1 MIDKDRL
8 KTILVKYKEEFAST
22 WWKDEKYKWKAVKT
36 FNKYWN
42 EDADDFAT
50 MLSNSL
56 ARTHNLLGSFHYYP
70 REMIKELAAVAP
82 EEVRSMF
89 KALYDESR
97 DVVERILEFKDNAA
111 QLKEKYKPDARQH
124 YQTENAIST
133 YLWLR
138 FPDKYYIYKVGE
150 VQNVAKQLCSD
161 YKFTKRTFSDN
172 LRNFYSLYDEI
183 CEFLHSDKEL
193 INIFQQQLDEDCYPD
208 PEYKTLTIDV
218 GFYISRK
225 FGTKHDLPISPNK
238 EQEEMP
244 SYVSEESVKTEGRR
258 YWWLFANPKYW
269 SCSEFPV
276 GQVIDY
282 TLYNESG
289 HKRRVFQNFLDAKAG
304 DLAIG
309 YEASPT
315 KKIVALLEIAK
326 EQDGQRIWFKKVEN
340 LTSPIDYAV
349 LKDCPELKD
358 MEPFANPTG
367 SLFRLTKDEYDFII
381 DLIREENPLVTTISK
396 KYTKEDFL
404 SEVFMSE
411 AEYDKVVA
419 VLKNKKNLILQGA
432 PGVGKTF
439 AAKRLAYSIMG
450 ECNDSRIEFVQFH
463 QSYSY
468 EDFMLGYKPSESGFE
483 LRQGIF
489 YTFCLK
495 AANEP
500 EKDFF
505 FIIDEINRGNMSKIF
520 GELLMLIEKDYRGKK
535 TTLAYDGRQF
545 SVPVNLHII
554 GMMNTADR
562 SLAMIDYALRRR
574 FSFYEMAPAFDSDSF
589 KKYKENLGNEK
600 FNLLIEKVKELN
612 HAITNDNALGKGFCI
627 GHSYFCNWE
636 KDECTVEKM
645 RQVVDFDILPM
656 LEEYWF
662 DDASKVERWQSAL
675 RAILE

>member
-1 MIDKDRL
+1 MIDKERL

-22 WWKDEKYKWKAVKT
+22 WWKDEKYKWEAVKT
-36 FNKYWN
+36 FQDNWDIN
-42 EDADDFAT
+42 TDSGTFSQ
-50 MLSNSL
+50 MLKKSL
-56 ARTHNLLGSFHYYP
+56 SKTNNLLASNNFFPCGII
-70 REMIKELAAVAP
+70 EKLADVAP
-82 EEVRSMF
+82 EEVRELF
-89 KALYDESR
+89 KALFDESR
-97 DVVERILEFKDNAA
+97 NVVERILEFKDKAKK
-111 QLKEKYKPDARQH
+111 LKEKYIPDARQH
-124 YQTENAIST
+124 YQTENAVST

-138 FPDKYYIYKVGE
+138 FPDKYYIYKFGIVKLNIS
-150 VQNVAKQLCSD
+150 VLHSD
-161 YKFTKRTFSDN
+161 YEIRTGTNKDK
-172 LRNFYSLYDEI
+172 LTCFYSMYDEI
-183 CEFLHSDKEL
+183 CEYISADQEL
-193 INIFQQQLDEDCYPD
+193 TDIFKSQLSSDCYPD
-208 PEYKTLTIDV
+208 PEYRTLTIDI
-218 GFYISRK
+218 GYYISSRYSKNVWKISHGSSVLHNYLNTFRERK
-225 FGTKHDLPISPNK
+225 VVVVDGQTK
-238 EQEEMP
+238 
-244 SYVSEESVKTEGRR
+244 
-258 YWWLFANPKYW
+258 
-269 SCSEFPV
+269 
-276 GQVIDY
+276 
-282 TLYNESG
+282 
-289 HKRRVFQNFLDAKAG
+289 AKALSRVTQG
-304 DLAIG
+304 DDFVKNIKKGDFFYLCYGNSIQLLG
-309 YEASPT
+309 KFTSNEASPNPEIGGNWQERGYEVIAESKNNAPYTNT
-315 KKIVALLEIAK
+315 KKWWTPNENSTCIKIGDENDLCEELILKPYFGMTIDELLLNIAP
-326 EQDGQRIWFKKVEN
+326 
-340 LTSPIDYAV
+340 SV
-349 LKDCPELKD
+349 LPVPPD
-358 MEPFANPTG
+358 
-367 SLFRLTKDEYDFII
+367 
-381 DLIREENPLVTTISK
+381 TTTSK

-589 KKYKENLGNEK
+589 RQYKEHLGNER

-612 HAITNDNALGKGFCI
+612 HAITNDNALGKGFRI

-645 RQVVDFDILPM
+645 RQVLDFDILPM
-656 LEEYWF
+656 LEEFWF